1 MGKYYGTGGKRR
13 GSVGNETY
21 AIVKGNNVV
30 KAKIIQV
37 NDAKTPDQLEQRS
50 KLQNAVKAYQNIGSD
65 FLKRCFE
72 DKKQKQSTYNTFI
85 SHNAKIAQPFFKK
98 YSDDKN
104 IIGIGSFETSYGS
117 LPVLPIKKTAD
128 IVVSEKN
135 YKYFGI
141 ELNNEIEDDAT
152 VAAVSTILISKYN
165 ITEGSLLNAV
175 AIYNEG
181 VKFKDDNN
189 DPLELGLVYSIK
201 KATNNFVI
209 SKSDNAKVTAKGFKI
224 VKTNDMKYLV
234 ILKENSDTEIAEGCI
249 YETNN
254 DEIQSLGYC
263 SYFISLKQG
272 TKILV
277 SSSRSQSNKGLEAL
291 INKINDN
298 PRLFKGWLATAM
310 KVLII
315 VSYGVKKIIEIIHDW
330 PI

>member
-30 KAKIIQV
+30 IIQV

-50 KLQNAVKAYQNIGSD
+50 KLNNAVKAYQNIGSD

-72 DKKQKQSTYNTFI
+72 DKKQKQSTYNAFI

-98 YSDDKN
+98 YTNDKN

-117 LPVLPIKKTAD
+117 LPVLPIAKTAD
-128 IVVSEKN
+128 ITVEEKT

-141 ELNNEIEDDAT
+141 ELNNSIDDDAT
-152 VAAVSTILISKYN
+152 VAQVSEVLINKYN

-175 AIYNEG
+175 SIYNEG

-189 DPLELGLVYSIK
+189 DPLELGLIYSIK
-201 KATNNFVI
+201 KATNNFVLN
-209 SKSDNAKVTAKGFKI
+209 KSDDAKVTAKGFKI

-234 ILKENSDTEIAEGCI
+234 MLKENSNTEIAEGCI
-249 YETNN
+249 YETSNE
-254 DEIQSLGYC
+254 EIKSLGYC

-272 TKILV
+272 TRILV
-277 SSSRSQSNKGLEAL
+277 SSSRTQSNKGLENL
-291 INKINDN
+291 INKIIAN
-298 PRLFKGWLATAM
+298 PVLFKGWLATAM
-310 KVLII
+310 KILII
-315 VSYGVKKIIEIIHDW
+315 ASYGVKKIIEIIHDW

>member
-50 KLQNAVKAYQNIGSD
+50 KLNNAVKAYQNIGSD

-72 DKKQKQSTYNTFI
+72 DKKQKQSTYNAFI

-98 YSDDKN
+98 YTNDKN

-117 LPVLPIKKTAD
+117 LPVLPIAKTAD
-128 IVVSEKN
+128 ITVEEKT

-141 ELNNEIEDDAT
+141 ELNNSIDDDAT
-152 VAAVSTILISKYN
+152 VAQVSEVLINKYN

-175 AIYNEG
+175 SIYNEG
-181 VKFKDDNN
+181 VKFKNDNN
-189 DPLELGLVYSIK
+189 DPLELGLIYSIK
-201 KATNNFVI
+201 KATNNFVLN
-209 SKSDNAKVTAKGFKI
+209 KSDDAKVTAKGFKI

-234 ILKENSDTEIAEGCI
+234 MLKENSNSEIAEGCI
-249 YETNN
+249 YETSNE
-254 DEIQSLGYC
+254 DIKSLGYC

-272 TKILV
+272 TRILV
-277 SSSRSQSNKGLEAL
+277 SSSRSQSNKGLESL
-291 INKINDN
+291 INKIIEN
-298 PRLFKGWLATAM
+298 PVLFKGWLATAM
-310 KVLII
+310 KILII
-315 VSYGVKKIIEIIHDW
+315 ASYGVKKIIEIIHDW

>member
-30 KAKIIQV
+30 KSKIIQV
-37 NDAKTPDQLEQRS
+37 NDAKTPDQIEQRS

-72 DKKQKQSTYNTFI
+72 DKKQKQSTYNAFV

-117 LPVLPIKKTAD
+117 LPVLPIAKTAD
-128 IVVSEKN
+128 ITVDEST

-141 ELNNEIEDDAT
+141 ELTNDISDDAT
-152 VAAVSTILISKYN
+152 IGEVSTVLINKYGL
-165 ITEGSLLNAV
+165 TEGSLINGV
-175 AIYNEG
+175 SMYNEG

-189 DPLELGLVYSIK
+189 DPLELGLVYSVK
-201 KATNNFVI
+201 KALNNFIVN
-209 SKSDNAKVTAKGFKI
+209 KSEAAKITTKGFKI

-234 ILKENSDTEIAEGCI
+234 LLKENSNTEVAEGCI
-249 YETNN
+249 YETAN
-254 DEIQSLGYC
+254 DAIKSIGYC
-263 SYFISLKQG
+263 SYFVSLKQG

-277 SSSRSQSNKGLEAL
+277 SSSRTQSNKGLEDL
-291 INKINDN
+291 INKINAN
-298 PRLFKGWLATAM
+298 PALLRGWLATAM
-310 KVLII
+310 KILII
-315 VSYGVKKIIEIIHDW
+315 VSYGVKKIIDIIHDW